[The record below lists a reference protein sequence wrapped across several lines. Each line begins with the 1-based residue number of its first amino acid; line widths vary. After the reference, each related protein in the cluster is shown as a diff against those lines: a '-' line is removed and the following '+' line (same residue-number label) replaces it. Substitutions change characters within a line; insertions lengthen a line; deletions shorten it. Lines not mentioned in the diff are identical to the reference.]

1 MCPSGATCLT
11 ADCCFSELSLY
22 KSNQACWSSTKRTS
36 SSSHWQLTCSRHD
49 IAENCWVKEQSLNH
63 SHIVVNCEENV
74 KQTGDLH
81 IGLCDYFLTFG
92 TRKNGG
98 GEIDCGL
105 ENKIKIK
112 SAKIITRMSLL
123 RNFCLF
129 CNLFIYRE
137 KQKQIQIQKT
147 YDMNI
152 QFYRQKTFNL

>member
-1 MCPSGATCLT
+1 M
-11 ADCCFSELSLY
+11 LSRQETYILV
-22 KSNQACWSSTKRTS
+22 CVIIF
-36 SSSHWQLTCSRHD
+36 L
-49 IAENCWVKEQSLNH
+49 H
-63 SHIVVNCEENV
+63 SVQE
-74 KQTGDLH
+74 KM
-81 IGLCDYFLTFG
+81 
-92 TRKNGG
+92 GG
-98 GEIDCGL
+98 GKIDCGL